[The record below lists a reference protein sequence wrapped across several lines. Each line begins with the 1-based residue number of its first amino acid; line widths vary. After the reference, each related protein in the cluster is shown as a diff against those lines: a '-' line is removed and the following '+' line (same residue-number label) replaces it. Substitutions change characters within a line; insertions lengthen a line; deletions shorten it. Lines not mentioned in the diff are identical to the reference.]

1 MMCLADETQIS
12 SAILCAYLLFSAQR
26 KCPSDDTRF
35 ALSLPLRGP
44 LPFTSHGRL
53 AVRKAHFRNAA
64 NEVLKTLYA
73 QKIADEICVSSARH
87 IISA

>member
-12 SAILCAYLLFSAQR
+12 SAIFCAYLLFSAQR

-44 LPFTSHGRL
+44 LPFTRHGRR
-53 AVRKAHFRNAA
+53 AVREGTFLFAFIK
-64 NEVLKTLYA
+64 
-73 QKIADEICVSSARH
+73 VSYYQTMRCH
-87 IISA
+87 V

>member
-12 SAILCAYLLFSAQR
+12 SAIFCAYLLFSAQR

-44 LPFTSHGRL
+44 LPFTCHGRQ
-53 AVRKAHFRNAA
+53 AVRKAHFFSLMG
-64 NEVLKTLYA
+64 LKSE
-73 QKIADEICVSSARH
+73 QKCLTNNFKKT
-87 IISA
+87 

>member
-12 SAILCAYLLFSAQR
+12 SGIFCAYLLFSAQR

-44 LPFTSHGRL
+44 LPFTSRSTTRRGPKRRRHMP
-53 AVRKAHFRNAA
+53 
-64 NEVLKTLYA
+64 TS
-73 QKIADEICVSSARH
+73 CVTTARR
-87 IISA
+87 

>member
-12 SAILCAYLLFSAQR
+12 SAIFCAYLLFSAKR

-53 AVRKAHFRNAA
+53 AVRKAHFFSL
-64 NEVLKTLYA
+64 VGLKSE
-73 QKIADEICVSSARH
+73 QICL
-87 IISA
+87 INNY

>member
-12 SAILCAYLLFSAQR
+12 SAIFCAYLLFSAQR

-44 LPFTSHGRL
+44 LPFTHHGR
-53 AVRKAHFRNAA
+53 
-64 NEVLKTLYA
+64 
-73 QKIADEICVSSARH
+73 
-87 IISA
+87 